1 MADTQIPVDEMLKR
15 IARFKDLM
23 PTDYG
28 QMKGGENVPRK
39 MQGFT
44 VIGHV
49 TKATPPIAADHGFTL
64 AFNKVQPGAGAPL
77 HSHKIVEV
85 FVPLSGKWKFF
96 WGENGEGEAEL
107 DPWDTISFPAGIMEG
122 FRNIGTEEGLL
133 LVVLGGP
140 EVGEVSFQKREKNEA
155 ATA

>member
-1 MADTQIPVDEMLKR
+1 MADTPISADEMVKR

-23 PTDYG
+23 PMDYG
-28 QMKGGENVPRK
+28 TMKGGENVPRS

-49 TKATPPIAADHGFTL
+49 TKAAPPISGDHNFTV

-107 DPWDTISFPAGIMEG
+107 EPWDTISFPAGTMEG
-122 FRNIGTEEGLL
+122 FRNIGTEEGVL
-133 LVVLGGP
+133 LVVLGGR
-140 EVGEVSFQKREKNEA
+140 EVGEITFKKREKAAEA
-155 ATA
+155 SA